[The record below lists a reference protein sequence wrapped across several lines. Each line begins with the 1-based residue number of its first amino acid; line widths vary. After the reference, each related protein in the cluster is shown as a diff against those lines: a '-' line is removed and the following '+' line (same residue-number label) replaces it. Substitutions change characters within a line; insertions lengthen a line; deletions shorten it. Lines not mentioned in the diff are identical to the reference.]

1 VKLIAEY
8 LEHALQFER
17 LAADENDPTLK
28 TQFQQRA
35 LAYRRLADKRAAQL
49 GLTIPPK
56 DDA

>member
-1 VKLIAEY
+1 MKLIAEY

-17 LAADENDPTLK
+17 LALGENDPKLRA
-28 TQFQQRA
+28 QFQQQA

-56 DDA
+56 NDA